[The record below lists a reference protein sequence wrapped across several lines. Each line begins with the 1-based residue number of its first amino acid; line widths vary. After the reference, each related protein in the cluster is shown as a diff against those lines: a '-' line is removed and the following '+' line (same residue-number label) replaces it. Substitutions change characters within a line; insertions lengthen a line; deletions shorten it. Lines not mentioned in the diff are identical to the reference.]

1 MSPQRLAEI
10 LTLTVGG
17 QTIQSTTEHPF
28 FVQDKGW
35 TEAQELQPG
44 DLLLTSEGRWVA
56 IESIQRDRQPAPVYN
71 LTVDYWHTYFLGT
84 PAWGFDV
91 WVHNNHNVRGVP
103 SRSSS
108 FVKRDNITKRF
119 VGDLTGKSP
128 AEVAGK
134 LQQQGWTMSHPQASF
149 PNKTQHT
156 IFTRTTKHG
165 STYILDHHPGGGIHQ
180 GSYWK
185 VYKIVGG
192 EKVVLGR
199 IADSSFVNF
208 GRIMDSPVYI
218 NGGIAN

>member
-91 WVHNNHNVRGVP
+91 WVHNDHVKRGVSLNSGESLRRP
-103 SRSSS
+103 YKRKA
-108 FVKRDNITKRF
+108 FREAVEDAAPRTADGMPIDPNLKTPIEGRPHFGHVYGEEHRRLVKE
-119 VGDLTGKSP
+119 
-128 AEVAGK
+128 AEALGMNQK
-134 LQQQGWTMSHPQASF
+134 QFNDWINSHPEWFQLEDPIANMTHF
-149 PNKTQHT
+149 FEK
-156 IFTRTTKHG
+156 
-165 STYILDHHPGGGIHQ
+165 PGG
-180 GSYWK
+180 
-185 VYKIVGG
+185 
-192 EKVVLGR
+192 
-199 IADSSFVNF
+199 
-208 GRIMDSPVYI
+208 
-218 NGGIAN
+218 